1 MGKSF
6 VLINAYKTMIEMR
19 TKIFLKDSQGRILEI
34 RYLENEAT
42 NEFNVDKL
50 NDGVYFVE
58 LLLPHG
64 KTITHQFKVNHD

>member
-1 MGKSF
+1 
-6 VLINAYKTMIEMR
+6 MIEMR
-19 TKIFLKDSQGRILEI
+19 TKIFLKDSQGIILEM
-34 RYLENEAT
+34 RDLENEAI

-64 KTITHQFKVNHD
+64 KAITHQFKINND